1 MKVGDKVEV
10 INSSYWGYEIGWKG
24 EVKVSKPSYG
34 KFAIDVTFDNG
45 KIITGCDSGNF
56 KIVKEVNMGF
66 AVGQKVKIIDSGS
79 APLDTKGLFGTIIGT
94 GSGPKYWYVKVEGRG
109 AGKDPNWYYHE
120 DNIKI
125 VKEEEKMMVFKKGD
139 KVIARKDVTGFRFG
153 CASGMEKARET
164 QVTGIVQSERGH
176 DGRYSVSFP
185 TYSGTYQWHESELA
199 YAEFDMVTLKTG
211 QIVQLRNG
219 DRYVVLT
226 NTFTENVLIGESSG
240 DYIAWSSFENNGT
253 YKRCSDQDIMKVFEV
268 ENTCAAFRKFANQ
281 ELMDFDDDDYKIV
294 YDRNKDGKVAELET
308 LVNKL
313 QGQLT
318 DAQAEL
324 KKIKG

>member
-199 YAEFDMVTLKTG
+199 YAEFDMVPSRPAKSSSCGTEIAMSFSPTRSPRTFSSAKAAEIISPGVPSKTME
-211 QIVQLRNG
+211 
-219 DRYVVLT
+219 LT
-226 NTFTENVLIGESSG
+226 NAVPT
-240 DYIAWSSFENNGT
+240 
-253 YKRCSDQDIMKVFEV
+253 R
-268 ENTCAAFRKFANQ
+268 
-281 ELMDFDDDDYKIV
+281 
-294 YDRNKDGKVAELET
+294 T
-308 LVNKL
+308 L
-313 QGQLT
+313 
-318 DAQAEL
+318 
-324 KKIKG
+324 